1 MKRTFHPAKVPDSLL
16 SGAGEL
22 SACPLSMLKR
32 EIPAEKELQRTEVI
46 QMQVLLSLIGER
58 RLEGYIQ
65 AVTSKVMF
73 TNSYTCLFPQPP
85 HNTAAPTMLPP
96 TQLWVRA
103 LPTHKRMPKRGG
115 DLGTR
120 SEVYTWQTLTHGQ
133 GMEAGFGHHG
143 FNPTHPHCL
152 FTPEAPC
159 PTLGMP

>member
-32 EIPAEKELQRTEVI
+32 EIPAETELQRTEVI

-73 TNSYTCLFPQPP
+73 TNSYTFIPTATTQHSSTYNASP
-85 HNTAAPTMLPP
+85 HTA
-96 TQLWVRA
+96 V
-103 LPTHKRMPKRGG
+103 
-115 DLGTR
+115 
-120 SEVYTWQTLTHGQ
+120 GQ
-133 GMEAGFGHHG
+133 GSS
-143 FNPTHPHCL
+143 HPQKDAQKRRR
-152 FTPEAPC
+152 PGYWE
-159 PTLGMP
+159 